1 LSCTTAT
8 TGASFGHAHLYAG
21 ALRLL
26 LLLLLASDR
35 LSEQRR
41 EQQCGRGSGGERVGA
56 VV

>member
-1 LSCTTAT
+1 M
-8 TGASFGHAHLYAG
+8 YAG